1 MSWQSIGADTWRQ
14 GRFILYKSR
23 LPQEVYWLS
32 IDGRAPIRCE
42 TKEIAQA
49 EIKAANEWFQ
59 QTNGQ
64 NK

>member
-1 MSWQSIGADTWRQ
+1 MAWQSIGPDTVRQ
-14 GRFILYKSR
+14 GRFTLYKSR

-32 IDGRAPIRCE
+32 IDDRPPIRCE
-42 TKEIAQA
+42 TKEIAQSL
-49 EIKAANEWFQ
+49 IK

>member
-1 MSWQSIGADTWRQ
+1 MAWQSIGPDTVRQ
-14 GRFILYKSR
+14 GRFTLYKSR

-32 IDGRAPIRCE
+32 IDGRPPIRCE

-49 EIKAANEWFQ
+49 EIKAANERFQ